1 MDNSTTA
8 PSALTGYRVH
18 LPLKDARYDNGTGY
32 SMIRFASWYFYLP
45 KTNKAKCRC
54 MECQGQIK
62 KGQGIWQKEKG
73 GKRGFTCLRCV
84 GYLVKKWAAKGLRE
98 DIFCNLYP
106 ASFDQPTFTV
116 DQVLDALKPVQ
127 EITPAAQ

>member
-1 MDNSTTA
+1 MESETITT
-8 PSALTGYRVH
+8 SALTGYRVL
-18 LPLKDARYDNGTGY
+18 LPLKDPRFDDGTGY

-54 MECQGQIK
+54 MECQGQIE

-84 GYLVKKWAAKGLRE
+84 EYMVKKWAAKGLRE
-98 DIFCNLYP
+98 DVFCNLYP
-106 ASFDQPTFTV
+106 ASYDQPLFSV
-116 DQVLDALKPVQ
+116 EQVLGALTPAKD
-127 EITPAAQ
+127 ITPAIH